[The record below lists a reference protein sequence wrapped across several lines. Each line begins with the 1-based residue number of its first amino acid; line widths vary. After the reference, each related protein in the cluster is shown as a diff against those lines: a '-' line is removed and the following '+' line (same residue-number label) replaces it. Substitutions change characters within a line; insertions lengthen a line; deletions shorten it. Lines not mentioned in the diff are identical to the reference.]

1 MCSSGHYG
9 SGTAFSSLGGQ
20 KTVAVAGRWRQR
32 EGVGNKGCYT
42 PSHTTTKLV
51 EADTLNQLQSLEVE
65 LVLKIGVMNQLL
77 LKKELPHCVG
87 GGIAPFGWKA
97 KART

>member
-1 MCSSGHYG
+1 ME
-9 SGTAFSSLGGQ
+9 T
-20 KTVAVAGRWRQR
+20 

-42 PSHTTTKLV
+42 PSHTTRKLV
-51 EADTLNQLQSLEVE
+51 DADTLNQLQSLEVE